1 MFNFSSLWQD
11 ILKNDLEP
19 WLKSLPICL
28 DNWQKQNSSS
38 IKEKQKLL
46 NIIPAFNA
54 KANWQN
60 VSVNTDL
67 NQGQLKAVEFTLK
80 QLKPW
85 KKGPFQI
92 DNLLIDAEW
101 RSDLKWQRLQGK
113 ISPLQ
118 GKKVL
123 DIGTNNGYHLWRM
136 LGDGADLA
144 IGVEPSLACFWQ
156 FQAIKKLFNQENKI
170 HILPLKLEA
179 LSPIAKFDAVFS
191 MGVLYH
197 CKSPL
202 EHLENLKAFLNSAG
216 ELILETLIIEGD
228 ANTVLTPSTTYAKM
242 NNVYFIPSIEA
253 LKIWLKKVGFKT
265 INLIDISTT
274 SANEQRSTSWCS
286 EKSLSDFLNPTNSS
300 LTIENYPAPK
310 RAVLIAKI

>member
-46 NIIPAFNA
+46 NIIPALNA

-92 DNLLIDAEW
+92 DDLLIDAEW

-170 HILPLKLEA
+170 HILPLKLEE

-242 NNVYFIPSIEA
+242 NNVYFIPSTEA

-265 INLIDISTT
+265 INLIDVSTT
-274 SANEQRSTSWCS
+274 SANEQRSTIWCS